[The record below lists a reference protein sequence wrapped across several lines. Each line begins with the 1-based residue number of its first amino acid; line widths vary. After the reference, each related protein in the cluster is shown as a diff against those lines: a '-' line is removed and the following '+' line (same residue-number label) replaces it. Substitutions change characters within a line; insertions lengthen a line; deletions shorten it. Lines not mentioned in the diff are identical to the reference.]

1 MAKYFEKA
9 HIMNYLLKISL
20 NASSYPCAPKFK
32 MLTRALYYAVS
43 SNLIILSLNVALR
56 TFTKLHLL

>member
-43 SNLIILSLNVALR
+43 INLIIISLNYIY
-56 TFTKLHLL
+56 FDS